1 MKWMNLTTAIL
12 NFGVHLYVGSEFSK
26 HLLATD
32 AKNAENRTRS
42 EFFMTDASFGGSV

>member
-12 NFGVHLYVGSEFSK
+12 NFGVHLYVGSELSK

-42 EFFMTDASFGGSV
+42 EFMTDESFGGSV